1 MQLYVSHTSPYG
13 RLCLIRAYL
22 LGRHDMQLIFTDPWQ
37 NPPELAAQNPF
48 SQLPV
53 LITDAGEAIYNSL
66 LICQYLEPQAPTE
79 AGFGAI
85 GFSPSEANLSRKSL
99 NFWPP
104 LSSGCCAFRKV

>member
-79 AGFGAI
+79 AGFGTDRLCHGAARQHR
-85 GFSPSEANLSRKSL
+85 ECVQAREESR
-99 NFWPP
+99 
-104 LSSGCCAFRKV
+104 

>member
-79 AGFGAI
+79 AGFGTI
-85 GFSPSEANLSRKSL
+85 
-99 NFWPP
+99 
-104 LSSGCCAFRKV
+104 